1 MAFPGTYNIEYYKG
15 DTLEFAIY
23 PKNTSGG
30 SFSIVG
36 FNNVSF
42 TISNFRGETS
52 SSGEEK
58 ITIQAYA
65 EFVNNQYIKCAIRP
79 IDGNGNDT
87 VENPGMIGGRSYVY
101 DVEIAKQTSP
111 YDEVYTLLTGNIS
124 VQDQVTTPDITTP
137 VTPTLDPPNAP
148 TTILVTDFTDTTIS
162 MSWTAP
168 ATPPTFEGYNVYILE
183 NPALGDTIA
192 DAVLVEQIASN
203 LTSYT
208 YTGLTPSTMH
218 VIGLTAYNTTD
229 SNVEQESDP
238 LAYSLPVTT
247 EAGS

>member
-30 SFSIVG
+30 SFSIAN

-58 ITIQAYA
+58 VTIQAYA
-65 EFVNNQYIKCAIRP
+65 EFVSNQYIKCAIRP

-137 VTPTLDPPNAP
+137 AEPVLDPPNAP
-148 TTILVTDFTDTTIS
+148 TNVTATSFTDTTIT

-168 ATPPTFEGYNVYILE
+168 TTPPAFTGYKVYILA
-183 NPALGDTIA
+183 NPALGDDIG
-192 DAVLVEQIASN
+192 DATFVEDIASN

-208 YTGLTPSTMH
+208 YTGLTPATMH

-229 SNVEQESDP
+229 SNLDQESLP
-238 LAYSLPVTT
+238 AAYSIPVTT